1 MGWRESRDGDE
12 NVIAGGQLGRKRC
25 WSVPS
30 CRASLRDSDFPQ
42 GVRMMQHM
50 HYCTV
55 FTVLCI
61 RTRLVYVCLLL
72 FKVESREKPF
82 LYFNA
87 VNKQ

>member
-50 HYCTV
+50 HNCTV

-61 RTRLVYVCLLL
+61 RTRLYL
-72 FKVESREKPF
+72 FMYAFFYLRLKAEKNLF
-82 LYFNA
+82 YISM
-87 VNKQ
+87 Q